1 MEASF
6 LLSVKQVWHIIR
18 VMSINQALLGN
29 ILEESAAMH
38 KHLCPRQV
46 LGARIG
52 LRGLRALGLLDTTA
66 VNRYE
71 NGRKKLLTIVETD
84 GCGLDGIAVATDC
97 HVGRRTLRVMDYG
110 KMAATLIDVKS
121 GTAVR
126 VSPQPNVRELAREY
140 APDARSRWHAFLEA
154 YYIIPDALLLRVET
168 VALTQTIEQI
178 LSKPRV
184 RALCADCGEEIVN
197 EREVMVNGRLLCLPC
212 AGTTYYT
219 TA

>member
-1 MEASF
+1 
-6 LLSVKQVWHIIR
+6 
-18 VMSINQALLGN
+18 MSINQALLSN
-29 ILEESAAMH
+29 ILEESADMH

-71 NGRKKLLTIVETD
+71 NGNKKLLIIVETD

-126 VSPQPNVRELAREY
+126 VSPQSNIRQLARDY

-154 YYIIPDALLLRVET
+154 YHIIPDEALLRVET

-178 LSKPRV
+178 LSKPRL
-184 RALCADCGEEIVN
+184 RALCAECGEEIVN

-219 TA
+219 TT

>member
-1 MEASF
+1 M
-6 LLSVKQVWHIIR
+6 LSVTQVWHIIHA
-18 VMSINQALLGN
+18 MSINQQLLIN
-29 ILEESAAMH
+29 ILDESAAMH

-52 LRGLRALGLLDTTA
+52 LRGLCALGLMDE
-66 VNRYE
+66 NGGDRFE

-121 GTAVR
+121 KTAVR
-126 VSPQPNVRELAREY
+126 ISPQPNIRQLAHEY
-140 APDARSRWHAFLEA
+140 APNARSRWHTFLEA
-154 YYIIPDALLLRVET
+154 YYIIPDEELLRVET
-168 VALTQTIEQI
+168 VILTKTIEEI

-184 RALCADCGEEIVN
+184 RINCAECGEEIVN
-197 EREVMVNGRLLCLPC
+197 EREVLVNGRLLCLPC

-219 TA
+219 TMNN

>member
-1 MEASF
+1 
-6 LLSVKQVWHIIR
+6 
-18 VMSINQALLGN
+18 MSINQSLLSN

-66 VNRYE
+66 NSRYE

-110 KMAATLIDVKS
+110 KMAATLIDVERK
-121 GTAVR
+121 TAVR
-126 VSPQPNVRELAREY
+126 VSPQPNIRQLAREY
-140 APDARSRWHAFLEA
+140 APDARSRWHTFLEA
-154 YYIIPDALLLRVET
+154 YHIIPDDDLLRVENVT
-168 VALTQTIEQI
+168 LTKTLEEI

-184 RALCADCGEEIVN
+184 RIDCADCGEEIVN
-197 EREVMVNGRLLCLPC
+197 EREVMINGRFLCLPC

-219 TA
+219 TMNNESVMVSY

>member
-1 MEASF
+1 
-6 LLSVKQVWHIIR
+6 
-18 VMSINQALLGN
+18 
-29 ILEESAAMH
+29 MH

-52 LRGLRALGLLDTTA
+52 LYGLRVLGMLDTTA

-71 NGRKKLLTIVETD
+71 NARKKLLTIVETD

-121 GTAVR
+121 KTAVR
-126 VSPQPNVRELAREY
+126 VSPQPNIRQLARDY

-154 YYIIPDALLLRVET
+154 YHIIPDEAV
-168 VALTQTIEQI
+168 VLTQSIEEI
-178 LSKPRV
+178 LSRPRV
-184 RALCADCGEEIVN
+184 RARCADCGEEIVN
-197 EREVMVNGRLLCLPC
+197 EREVMINGRLLCLPC

-219 TA
+219 IG